1 MHATVLELEAY
12 VSGRLNAWRSHELD
26 EHCEGCAAC
35 AAAVMREAQLEV
47 AVRSVGAEL
56 RCGVR
61 ADLVATVSFDEV
73 SEAPVRWAEAVV
85 QAPRRRGFFALAAAA
100 AIGLA
105 FVAARLPAMHG
116 AGAQPGVL
124 LSDAGDVAA
133 SPAGDVETTVFDD
146 VAGGTQ

>member
-12 VSGRLNAWRSHELD
+12 VSGRLDAWRSHELD
-26 EHCEGCAAC
+26 EHCEGCASC

-47 AVRSVGAEL
+47 AVRSVAAEL

-61 ADLVATVSFDEV
+61 ADVVADVSFDEV
-73 SEAPVRWAEAVV
+73 SEAPVRWAQAVV

-100 AIGLA
+100 AIALA
-105 FVAARLPAMHG
+105 FVAARLPTVHG
-116 AGAQPGVL
+116 GSEQPGIL

-133 SPAGDVETTVFDD
+133 AQADDVETAVFDD